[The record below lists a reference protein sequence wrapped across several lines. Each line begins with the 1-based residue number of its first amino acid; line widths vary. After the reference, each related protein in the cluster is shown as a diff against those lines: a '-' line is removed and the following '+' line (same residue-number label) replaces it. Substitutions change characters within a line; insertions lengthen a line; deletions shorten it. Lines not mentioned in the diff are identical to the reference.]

1 MQVRFIANL
10 RKILQHNEQRALL
23 ISATGTGKT
32 YASAFAM
39 RELGFKRVLFL
50 VHRATLATQ
59 AKNSYQR
66 VFGNAVSMGLVGAGY
81 HQYGKDY
88 VFATVETLNKDAH
101 LQKYKPDEFDCIIL
115 DEAHHSSANTYQKV
129 MQYFR
134 PRLFL
139 GMTATPDKR
148 TDNDANDNIYEIFHH
163 QIAYEIRLQQAMEE
177 DLLCPLCRIR
187 KQRIFRKKSLIN
199 LYVMSV

>member
-1 MQVRFIANL
+1 MT
-10 RKILQHNEQRALL
+10 RA
-23 ISATGTGKT
+23 GTGKT

-129 MQYFR
+129 SERTMMQTIIYMKYFIT
-134 PRLFL
+134 RLLMRFVCNRRW
-139 GMTATPDKR
+139 KR
-148 TDNDANDNIYEIFHH
+148 ICYVRFIILELRIC
-163 QIAYEIRLQQAMEE
+163 RL
-177 DLLCPLCRIR
+177 CGIR